1 MQAVERIDEQG
12 GYVAIDFRGCS
23 SQELSEIYQAF
34 ALLCVREK
42 VCGALLKT
50 GDEDADAHYALR
62 DILVTVGRI
71 AGIPVR
77 FRLALVAGSD
87 AIVQV
92 GRTIQK
98 ELAPL
103 GCDARIFR
111 AEGRANE
118 WLRVRKPR
126 QHLPVAEAA

>member
-1 MQAVERIDEQG
+1 MKAVGRIDEQS

-23 SQELSEIYQAF
+23 SQELSEVYQAF
-34 ALLCVREK
+34 ALLCAREK
-42 VCGALLKT
+42 VRWALLKT

-62 DILVTVGRI
+62 DILMTVARI

-92 GRTIQK
+92 GQTMQK
-98 ELAPL
+98 ELGPL

-111 AEGRANE
+111 AEGRASD
-118 WLRVRKPR
+118 WLRTRKPR
-126 QHLPVAEAA
+126 QQLPVAEAA

>member
-1 MQAVERIDEQG
+1 MQAVERIDERG

-23 SQELSEIYQAF
+23 SQELSEVYQAF

-50 GDEDADAHYALR
+50 GDEDADGHYALR
-62 DILVTVGRI
+62 DILVTVARI

-77 FRLALVAGSD
+77 FRLALVASSD

-92 GRTIQK
+92 GQTLQK

-111 AEGRANE
+111 AEGRAND
-118 WLRVRKPR
+118 WLRARTVPEQLR
-126 QHLPVAEAA
+126 VAEAA

>member
-1 MQAVERIDEQG
+1 MQAVERIDEKG

-23 SQELSEIYQAF
+23 SQELSEVYQAF

-42 VCGALLKT
+42 VRWALLKT
-50 GDEDADAHYALR
+50 GDEDAEAHFALR
-62 DILVTVGRI
+62 DILVTVARI
-71 AGIPVR
+71 AGVPVR

-92 GRTIQK
+92 GQTMQK
-98 ELAPL
+98 ELSPL

-111 AEGRANE
+111 AEGRAND
-118 WLRVRKPR
+118 WLRARKP
-126 QHLPVAEAA
+126 QQQLPVAEAA